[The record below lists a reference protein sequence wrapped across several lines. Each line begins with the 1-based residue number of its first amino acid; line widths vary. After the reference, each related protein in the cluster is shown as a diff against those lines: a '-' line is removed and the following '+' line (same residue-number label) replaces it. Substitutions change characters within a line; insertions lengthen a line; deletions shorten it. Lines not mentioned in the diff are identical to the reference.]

1 VECCPGRL
9 LFSTLTVYTMPSRPM
24 SAASVGSLESR
35 FETCA
40 ISSEQVVRLL
50 SVSGPAESFFKHLAV
65 PAYINHRFL
74 QLT

>member
-1 VECCPGRL
+1 
-9 LFSTLTVYTMPSRPM
+9 M